1 MTRLGAVV
9 AATLTTATILL
20 AGCTALGG
28 GRADPSPTPTGV
40 PEVDV
45 LELSVGDCLDTHG
58 KPGITATV
66 PVVDCDLEHDS
77 EAYATILLD
86 DGPYPGDDTVRSTAE
101 QSCSA
106 EFVAF
111 AGIAYEESA
120 LDYAYYFPTLGSW
133 AEGDRRI
140 LCLILDPDARV
151 TGTLEGAAR

>member
-1 MTRLGAVV
+1 MIRLGAAV

-20 AGCTALGG
+20 AGCTALDT
-28 GRADPSPTPTGV
+28 RAAPSPTPTGV

-45 LELSVGDCLDTHG
+45 LDLRVGDCLDTHG

-66 PVVDCDLEHDS
+66 PVVTCDLEHDS
-77 EAYATILLD
+77 EAYSTITLD
-86 DGPYPGDDTVRSTAE
+86 GEIYPGDDTVRSTAE
-101 QSCSA
+101 QGCTSA
-106 EFVAF
+106 FVEF
-111 AGIAYEESA
+111 AGINYEEST
-120 LDYAYYFPTLGSW
+120 LDYAYYFPTQGSW